1 PSKKPLEEEPMDE
14 QIPKI
19 LQLSPFPKE
28 VTSKKRNRR
37 TSLAKKR
44 AEGRKEL
51 YDFENSDSSS
61 HEKVAEAKGKIL
73 AQKMSSQS
81 QRIYETRSK
90 SKELNSLKRRQSSY
104 RKHLFSESNNENT
117 SPGQSEKSWILDSQ
131 IQPMP
136 KSVDYTRKRPRVR
149 SKLKVLPVSS
159 ASSGSDYES
168 KKEGESRQ
176 RAQKEMLNT
185 NSTFSSKGDDLPTVN
200 LADETLS
207 EDLGLSPLLLGVSAR
222 SPSSDVEKA
231 TQKFYDTP
239 GKLSREEESSKRKDS
254 DILSGTIIKKPKFSN
269 LEKNPLP
276 SEMNHTPKKISD
288 SVEEE
293 VEIQKGQEM
302 DDSIDDVFLSKTL
315 HEDLS
320 DSGVIFAFESFIGQ
334 LKKLFW
340 SRYQKIEIDT
350 QDALRSSEKNL
361 SALLNQIHKC

>member
-1 PSKKPLEEEPMDE
+1 PSEKPLEEEPMDE
-14 QIPKI
+14 SIPKI
-19 LQLSPFPKE
+19 LQLSPFPKG

-44 AEGRKEL
+44 AEGRKDL

-61 HEKVAEAKGKIL
+61 HEKVAAAKGKIL
-73 AQKMSSQS
+73 AQKTSQN
-81 QRIYETRSK
+81 QRTYETRSK
-90 SKELNSLKRRQSSY
+90 NKESNNLERRQSSY

-117 SPGQSEKSWILDSQ
+117 SAGQSEKSWILDSQ
-131 IQPMP
+131 IQLMP

-168 KKEGESRQ
+168 KKEGASRQ
-176 RAQKEMLNT
+176 RAQKEMLRKK
-185 NSTFSSKGDDLPTVN
+185 STVSSKGHDLPTVD

-207 EDLGLSPLLLGVSAR
+207 EEPGGSPLLLGVSAR

-231 TQKFYDTP
+231 TQKFHGTP
-239 GKLSREEESSKRKDS
+239 GKLSREEGTKRKDS
-254 DILSGTIIKKPKFSN
+254 DILSSTVIKKPKFSS
-269 LEKNPLP
+269 LEENHLP
-276 SEMNHTPKKISD
+276 PEANHTPKKISD

-293 VEIQKGQEM
+293 AEIQKGQEV
-302 DDSIDDVFLSKTL
+302 DDSLDDVVFSKIL

-320 DSGVIFAFESFIGQ
+320 DSGVISAFESFIGQ

-340 SRYQKIEIDT
+340 SRYKRMEMNT
-350 QDALRSSEKNL
+350 QNALRSSEKNL
-361 SALLNQIHKC
+361 SALLNHIHNC

>member
-1 PSKKPLEEEPMDE
+1 
-14 QIPKI
+14 
-19 LQLSPFPKE
+19 
-28 VTSKKRNRR
+28 R
-37 TSLAKKR
+37 T
-44 AEGRKEL
+44 
-51 YDFENSDSSS
+51 
-61 HEKVAEAKGKIL
+61 
-73 AQKMSSQS
+73 
-81 QRIYETRSK
+81 YETRSK
-90 SKELNSLKRRQSSY
+90 SKESNNLERRRPSY

-131 IQPMP
+131 IQSVP

-176 RAQKEMLNT
+176 RAQKESLRKK
-185 NSTFSSKGDDLPTVN
+185 STFSSTGDDLPTVN

-207 EDLGLSPLLLGVSAR
+207 EEAGGSPLLLDVSAR
-222 SPSSDVEKA
+222 SPSSDVEKP
-231 TQKFYDTP
+231 TQKFQGTP
-239 GKLSREEESSKRKDS
+239 GKLSREEESTKRKDS
-254 DILSGTIIKKPKFSN
+254 DILSGTIIKKPKFSS
-269 LEKNPLP
+269 LEKNHLP
-276 SEMNHTPKKISD
+276 SEINHTPKKISD

-293 VEIQKGQEM
+293 AEIQKGQEV
-302 DDSIDDVFLSKTL
+302 DDSIDDVFFPKMQ

-320 DSGVIFAFESFIGQ
+320 DSGVISAFESFIDQ

-340 SRYQKIEIDT
+340 SRYKRMEIST

>member
-1 PSKKPLEEEPMDE
+1 
-14 QIPKI
+14 
-19 LQLSPFPKE
+19 
-28 VTSKKRNRR
+28 R
-37 TSLAKKR
+37 T
-44 AEGRKEL
+44 
-51 YDFENSDSSS
+51 
-61 HEKVAEAKGKIL
+61 
-73 AQKMSSQS
+73 
-81 QRIYETRSK
+81 YETRSK
-90 SKELNSLKRRQSSY
+90 NKESNSLGRRQSSY

-131 IQPMP
+131 IQSVP

-176 RAQKEMLNT
+176 RGQKETLRKK
-185 NSTFSSKGDDLPTVN
+185 STFSSKRDDLTTVD

-207 EDLGLSPLLLGVSAR
+207 EELRGSPLLLSASAR
-222 SPSSDVEKA
+222 SISSDVEKA
-231 TQKFYDTP
+231 TQKFHGTP
-239 GKLSREEESSKRKDS
+239 VKLSREEESTKRKDS
-254 DILSGTIIKKPKFSN
+254 DILSGTIIKKPKFSS
-269 LEKNPLP
+269 LEKNHLP
-276 SEMNHTPKKISD
+276 SEMNHTPKEISV

-293 VEIQKGQEM
+293 VEIQKGQKM
-302 DDSIDDVFLSKTL
+302 DDSLDDVFFSKML

-334 LKKLFW
+334 LKKLFS
-340 SRYQKIEIDT
+340 SRYKRIEINT